1 MELPEFVP
9 TNELMLYVNSL
20 LPTAKDWYDVSAGLK
35 EYEIQ
40 HADRQAGWLMTA
52 FDYHLMRGSEE
63 NRKTSDTFNQLI
75 ATSDRIY
82 PTPLKL
88 LPSEVSN
95 FWSEVLVR
103 IQAPVGLARL
113 HHLLFEIGHGN
124 GGERARAAS
133 TAYLELGVSDWD
145 RLDRV
150 NCLYWSIELSRRV
163 KDPIDRVIEPLVAL
177 ADLSLS
183 QTEPEPGVALHAL
196 EILTR
201 EVPQLP
207 ELPALLEKAR
217 LSYLDPWL
225 VAMVVEMQV
234 AVVKPAN
241 PARVA
246 ELHRELVRESIDYAS
261 TREGIAKMKFLEDAA
276 KLATKYNEKEL
287 LKEATQAMQAMTME
301 DLDLKLISVSIDIPT
316 HEIEDLISK
325 FVDLSSLS
333 VALEKIVASLPP
345 SGKIDANK
353 ESERKFREEFVFQ
366 SLVTTT
372 KIRDDALAGY
382 TPINEED
389 ALDQRLSQIEM
400 TSIGIS
406 SEILSRIF
414 MDLLNKFNPS
424 QGELE
429 ALIAKFDHVDSTS
442 SRLLTKG
449 LLAFQAGEFDIAV
462 ALVVPRLETIAR
474 ARLAKLGALQYQ
486 VQRGSKRGVYP
497 QLGPLIGELKP
508 TIDPSW
514 HRFLYTFLVSNFGS
528 NFRNEFSHGYIDGV
542 DIRSSALV
550 LLCGLFLALTPIEH
564 ENVFTNQ

>member
-246 ELHRELVRESIDYAS
+246 ELHRELVRESIDYAL
-261 TREGIAKMKFLEDAA
+261 TKEGIAKMRFLEDAA
-276 KLATKYNEKEL
+276 KLATQYNEKEL

-429 ALIAKFDHVDSTS
+429 ALIAGIDHVDSTS
-442 SRLLTKG
+442 SRLLSKG

-528 NFRNEFSHGYIDGV
+528 NFRNEFSHGYLDES
-542 DIRSSALV
+542 DARSSALV
-550 LLCGLFLALTPIEH
+550 LVSGLYLALTPVE
-564 ENVFTNQ
+564 F

>member
-113 HHLLFEIGHGN
+113 HHLLFEIGHGK

-246 ELHRELVRESIDYAS
+246 ELHRELVRESIDYAL
-261 TREGIAKMKFLEDAA
+261 TKEGIAKMRFLEDAA
-276 KLATKYNEKEL
+276 KLATQYNEKEL

-429 ALIAKFDHVDSTS
+429 ALIAGIDHVDSTS
-442 SRLLTKG
+442 SRLLSKG

-497 QLGPLIGELKP
+497 QLGSLISELKP
-508 TIDPSW
+508 SIDPSW

-528 NFRNEFSHGYIDGV
+528 NFRNEFSHGYLDES
-542 DIRSSALV
+542 DARSSALV
-550 LLCGLFLALTPIEH
+550 LVSGLYLALTPVE
-564 ENVFTNQ
+564 F

>member
-1 MELPEFVP
+1 MELPELVP

-35 EYEIQ
+35 EYETQ

-75 ATSDRIY
+75 ATSDRSY
-82 PTPLKL
+82 PTPLKF

-177 ADLSLS
+177 ADLSLI

-246 ELHRELVRESIDYAS
+246 ELHRELVRESIDYAL

-276 KLATKYNEKEL
+276 KLATQYNEKEL

-316 HEIEDLISK
+316 HEIEDLISQ

-345 SGKIDANK
+345 SGNIDANK

-366 SLVTTT
+366 SLVSTT

-414 MDLLNKFNPS
+414 MGLLNKFNPS

-429 ALIAKFDHVDSTS
+429 ALIAGIDHVDSTS
-442 SRLLTKG
+442 SRLLSKG

-497 QLGPLIGELKP
+497 QLGPLISELKP
-508 TIDPSW
+508 SIDPSW

-528 NFRNEFSHGYIDGV
+528 NFRNEFSHGYLDES
-542 DIRSSALV
+542 DARSSALV
-550 LLCGLFLALTPIEH
+550 LVSGLYLALTPVE
-564 ENVFTNQ
+564 F